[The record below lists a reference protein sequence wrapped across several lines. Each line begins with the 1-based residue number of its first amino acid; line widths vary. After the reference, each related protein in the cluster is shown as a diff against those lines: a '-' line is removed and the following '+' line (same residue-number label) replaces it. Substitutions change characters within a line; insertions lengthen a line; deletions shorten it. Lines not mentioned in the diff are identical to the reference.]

1 VNTFFFDSHARG
13 AKEAKARSN
22 IGLAFLMKLHNL
34 IAEDKISS
42 LVLRNC
48 APASIQNDIVFTIT
62 PVRVSFVTQANDNAT
77 SGELETLS
85 SKNFPTV
92 SPFKKRPNNMIEN
105 SDSEEDDVN
114 PIKIFGTSVL
124 PMSWIA

>member
-1 VNTFFFDSHARG
+1 
-13 AKEAKARSN
+13 
-22 IGLAFLMKLHNL
+22 
-34 IAEDKISS
+34 
-42 LVLRNC
+42 VLRNC

-85 SKNFPTV
+85 SKNSPTV
-92 SPFKKRPNNMIEN
+92 SPFKKRPNIMIED

-114 PIKIFGTSVL
+114 PIQIEE
-124 PMSWIA
+124 MYYQ